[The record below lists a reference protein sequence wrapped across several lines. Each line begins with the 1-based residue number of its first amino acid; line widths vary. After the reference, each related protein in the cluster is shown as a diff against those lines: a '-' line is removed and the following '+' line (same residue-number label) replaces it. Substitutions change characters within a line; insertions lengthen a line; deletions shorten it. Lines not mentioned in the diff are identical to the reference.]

1 MTKYETLK
9 EIMGLDVIKNN
20 EDYIKALAPMLKME
34 EGTERKKAE
43 KRARNEELRKA
54 VLEILTSNVGKLMTR
69 DEIFDELK
77 IDVEGYSVNNISYV
91 LREPIAK
98 GTVKKDKKDKY
109 TAYMIEA

>member
-34 EGTERKKAE
+34 EGAERKKAE

-77 IDVEGYSVNNISYV
+77 IDVYGYTVNNISYV

>member
-20 EDYIKALAPMLKME
+20 EDYVKALAPMLKME

-43 KRARNEELRKA
+43 KRARNEKLRKA
-54 VLEILTSNVGKLMTR
+54 VLDILTAHVGEPMTR
-69 DEIFDELK
+69 DEIFDELQ
-77 IDVEGYSVNNISYV
+77 IDVEGYNINTVSYV
-91 LREPIAK
+91 LRQPIED
-98 GTVKKDKKDKY
+98 GIVKKDKKDRY

>member
-20 EDYIKALAPMLKME
+20 EDYVKALAPMLKME
-34 EGTERKKAE
+34 EGAERKKAE

-54 VLEILTSNVGKLMTR
+54 VIEILTAHVREPLTR
-69 DEIFDELK
+69 DEIFDELQ
-77 IDVEGYSVNNISYV
+77 IDVEGYSVNNVSYV

-98 GTVKKDKKDKY
+98 GTVKKDKKDEY

>member
-1 MTKYETLK
+1 MTRYETLK
-9 EIMGLDVIKNN
+9 EIMALDVIKNN
-20 EDYIKALAPMLKME
+20 ENYVNALTPMMKME
-34 EGTERKKAE
+34 EGAERKKAE
-43 KRARNEELRKA
+43 KRAHNEELRKA
-54 VLEILTSNVGKLMTR
+54 VLEILTAHVGEPLTR

-77 IDVEGYSVNNISYV
+77 IDVEGYSVTNISYV

>member
-9 EIMGLDVIKNN
+9 EIMNLDVIKNN
-20 EDYIKALAPMLKME
+20 EDYTKALAPMLKME
-34 EGTERKKAE
+34 EGAERKKAE
-43 KRARNEELRKA
+43 KRTRNEELRKA

-91 LREPIAK
+91 LREPITK